1 MKPKFQ
7 PDFEPHP
14 DIPERQ
20 MVDPQAYDAS
30 GRRFAASLEE
40 GRPRFVLEEAKPDT
54 LASALEGSGREEQQ
68 TEPQDPPTL
77 SPAQSELTDSQ
88 AHDADAWRQEVASR
102 VSRYRSRRR
111 QPPRYPSLQ
120 LRFEPADLS
129 LGPSHKVP
137 ETVESSPVS
146 RLAVATELSPATSS
160 TVAGTH
166 SVDAGAKVIEFPRP
180 PVPAPPRDELAEPL
194 FDRPRILEVPEVLP
208 PPPALG
214 GILIET
220 PEDSVAQKRPGF
232 EVPLQG
238 PSKSR
243 RLAAAAF
250 DLLLVLAAFAIF
262 AYTFFRLTTIV
273 PPVRQGLGAAA
284 ALIVVFWAGYQYL
297 LLAYTGTTPGL
308 KLARLR
314 LTRFDGRPASRNLR
328 RWRVVTS
335 LLSGFSLALGYAW
348 CFFDEDELCWHDRI
362 TRTYLAPKARPARD

>member
-7 PDFEPHP
+7 PDIEPDP
-14 DIPERQ
+14 KIPERQ
-20 MVDPQAYDAS
+20 MVSPQAYDAS
-30 GRRFAASLEE
+30 EQKFAASLEE
-40 GRPRFVLEEAKPDT
+40 GKPRFVPEEAKPDK
-54 LASALEGSGREEQQ
+54 LASAPEESAGEEQQ
-68 TEPQDPPTL
+68 TEPQTPPAL
-77 SPAQSELTDSQ
+77 SPVQSELTSSPAPDGG
-88 AHDADAWRQEVASR
+88 AWRQEVASR

-120 LRFEPADLS
+120 LKFEPADLS
-129 LGPSHKVP
+129 LGPSHKVLQ
-137 ETVESSPVS
+137 TVEPSPAS

-214 GILIET
+214 GILIESA
-220 PEDSVAQKRPGF
+220 EDPVTQKRPGF

-262 AYTFFRLTTIV
+262 AYTFLRLTSIV
-273 PPVRQGLGAAA
+273 PPIRQGLGISA
-284 ALIVVFWAGYQYL
+284 ALIVIFWAGYQYL
-297 LLAYTGTTPGL
+297 LLAYAGTTPGL

-314 LTRFDGRPASRNLR
+314 LTRFDGGPASPNLR

-362 TRTYLAPKARPARD
+362 TRTYLAPQARPARD